1 MSGNGTDGSPVVS
14 VVIPAYKRP
23 EFVKNAVET
32 AIDQDMAK
40 HLYEVIV
47 VDSSPDDQNALIVAS
62 IQKHAECTLRFLSK
76 KPEGPGPSRNMG
88 AREARGKYIAFLDSD
103 CKASRSWLREGLNA
117 FDEGVGLVLGK
128 TIPDPAARRGVFT
141 HYVSVEEEGFI
152 YEACNIIYLRDAFEQ
167 AGGFPADLTP
177 HSVQPMGG
185 EDLELAWNVKRNGWK
200 SAFAEKAIVCHEV
213 LPLPVWRWLFIKRLF
228 IWPKLVK
235 DYPEVRRFFFGKY
248 FLDHVQAAV
257 LVALAGLLVSWVT
270 PYGLALCVPYLLL
283 RSSEPSQTLRGP
295 LRLFR
300 AFFYFFRDITSF
312 FILLAG
318 SIRFRA
324 LLI

>member
-128 TIPDPAARRGVFT
+128 TIPDPAARSLYPLCVRGGRRVHLRGVQ
-141 HYVSVEEEGFI
+141 HH
-152 YEACNIIYLRDAFEQ
+152 L
-167 AGGFPADLTP
+167 
-177 HSVQPMGG
+177 
-185 EDLELAWNVKRNGWK
+185 LER
-200 SAFAEKAIVCHEV
+200 
-213 LPLPVWRWLFIKRLF
+213 
-228 IWPKLVK
+228 
-235 DYPEVRRFFFGKY
+235 
-248 FLDHVQAAV
+248 
-257 LVALAGLLVSWVT
+257 
-270 PYGLALCVPYLLL
+270 
-283 RSSEPSQTLRGP
+283 
-295 LRLFR
+295 
-300 AFFYFFRDITSF
+300 
-312 FILLAG
+312 
-318 SIRFRA
+318 RFRA
-324 LLI
+324 GRRVPCRSYPPLGSAYGR